1 MKFMVTWS
9 IDQDKWIPVLEK
21 WDSMTNEQR
30 ADAGEGVKIL
40 GRWHELTSRTGVAIL
55 EASDAAAVH
64 RYLCQWNPHM
74 DMDVAP
80 VLDDEECTKAIRA
93 ILEDQ
98 AG

>member
-40 GRWHELTSRTGVAIL
+40 GRWHELTSRTGVAII
-55 EASDAAAVH
+55 EASDAAAIMS
-64 RYLCQWNPHM
+64 YLGQWNPHM
-74 DMDVAP
+74 DMDVSP
-80 VLDDEECTKAIRA
+80 VLDDAECTKAAKA
-93 ILEDQ
+93 ILAAH